1 MSGNASKNQPAKKKI
16 SLLPFFLSMAKK
28 NTRNM
33 ATELIIFS
41 LAMMYEKGCNTEK
54 DTYTILCIV
63 KL

>member
-1 MSGNASKNQPAKKKI
+1 
-16 SLLPFFLSMAKK
+16 
-28 NTRNM
+28 M